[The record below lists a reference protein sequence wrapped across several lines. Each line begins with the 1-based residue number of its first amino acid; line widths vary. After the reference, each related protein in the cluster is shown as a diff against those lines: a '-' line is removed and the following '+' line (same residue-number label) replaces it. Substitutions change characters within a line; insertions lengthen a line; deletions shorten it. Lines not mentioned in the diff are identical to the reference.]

1 MALGRPTIF
10 TQELADEICFQL
22 AQGKSLRTVCKMEGM
37 PPGETI
43 FRWFREKPSF
53 CEQYAKAK
61 QEATDALAEEIQDI
75 SDEALEGIQGSP
87 SDSARV
93 KAQQL
98 RIDTR
103 KWIMAKM
110 KPKKYGDKMDVT
122 SDGKALP
129 TPILGGLNVP
139 PNVPSDNSGT

>member
-1 MALGRPTIF
+1 MAIGRPTIF

-22 AQGKSLRTVCKMEGM
+22 SQGKSLRSVCRMEGM
-37 PPGETI
+37 PAGETI
-43 FRWFREKPSF
+43 FRWFREKPF
-53 CEQYAKAK
+53 FNEQYAKAK
-61 QEATDALAEEIQDI
+61 QEATDALAEDIQDI
-75 SDEALEGIQGSP
+75 SDEALEGIQNSP

-110 KPKKYGDKMDVT
+110 KPKKYGDKVDYT
-122 SDGKALP
+122 TNGKDLP
-129 TPILGGLNVP
+129 SPILGGLNVP
-139 PNVPSDNSGT
+139 TDVPSNNSST